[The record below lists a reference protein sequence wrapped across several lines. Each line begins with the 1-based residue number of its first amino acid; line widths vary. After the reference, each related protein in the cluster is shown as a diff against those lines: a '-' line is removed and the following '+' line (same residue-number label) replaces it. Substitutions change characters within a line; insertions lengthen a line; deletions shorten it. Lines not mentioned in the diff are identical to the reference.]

1 MEFVSRNN
9 VSGFT
14 LIEFLVAI
22 VILMVGLMGLLQ
34 AVNYTISHTMTTQ
47 LRDEAVRVA
56 DEKMAMEKSSVFD
69 AIATG
74 SSAKTEGIVR
84 VNVMNAFKNY
94 SVVREADFLSGSANT
109 KAIQVEVVWRYKG
122 VRYSHVI
129 SSLVSKSV
137 H

>member
-1 MEFVSRNN
+1 MEPVLRNN
-9 VSGFT
+9 ASGFT

-22 VILMVGLMGLLQ
+22 VILMVGLLGLLQ
-34 AVNYTISHTMTTQ
+34 AVNYTIGHTMTTQ
-47 LRDEAVRVA
+47 LRDEAVRIA
-56 DEKMAMEKSSVFD
+56 DERLVTEKSRVFD
-69 AIATG
+69 SIATG
-74 SSAKTEGIVR
+74 SGAKTEEKVQ

-94 SVVREADFLSGSANT
+94 SVVKEADFLTGSVNT

-122 VRYSHVI
+122 VRYSHVV

>member
-1 MEFVSRNN
+1 MEHVKPNN
-9 VSGFT
+9 NEGFT
-14 LIEFLVAI
+14 LIEFLVAM
-22 VILMVGLMGLLQ
+22 VILMVGLLGLLQ
-34 AVNYTISHTMTTQ
+34 AVNYTIGHNMTTQ
-47 LRDEAVRVA
+47 LRDEAVRLA
-56 DEKMAMEKSSVFD
+56 DEKMTVEKSRVFD

-74 SSAKTEGIVR
+74 SSGKTEETVD

-94 SVVREADFLSGSANT
+94 SVVKEADFLTGSANT
-109 KAIQVEVVWRYKG
+109 KSLQVEVVWKYKG